1 MRICTTHSKSEK
13 FAKSAFQSQNICGKS
28 TEGAISSDL
37 YRHYF
42 CGNFLNFPFL
52 FSFHMN
58 LCCTWVAFDG
68 KNCRQAWKLFLPILC

>member
-1 MRICTTHSKSEK
+1 MK
-13 FAKSAFQSQNICGKS
+13 GVG
-28 TEGAISSDL
+28 GAISSDL

-52 FSFHMN
+52 FLFHMN